1 MNNLREK
8 LGKLDLDLKVSDMFG
23 LPAIFKEAIKFA
35 TMAFAAKRGL
45 ANNFQLLEERR
56 VLPCYSAPV
65 GEEWW

>member
-35 TMAFAAKRGL
+35 TMA
-45 ANNFQLLEERR
+45 NNFQLLEERR